1 MTKIIDKVL
10 CALVPQPVL
19 QEIEEQDLWMDLED
33 YSIKHNRFYYKI
45 IPLINHPHSDKENG
59 QKEVHYHADTRYN
72 GNQPSLGEKYK
83 IDITDSRPIKNRYTT
98 RYFNLVRYKDEHSGI
113 TPVELIKNSKLKHK
127 CIHKGKCPHRG
138 FDLSNE
144 IPNKEGIITCP
155 LHNLK
160 FNAETKKLING

>member
-72 GNQPSLGEKYK
+72 GNQEL
-83 IDITDSRPIKNRYTT
+83 RIKLENQIEI
-98 RYFNLVRYKDEHSGI
+98 VKWIE
-113 TPVELIKNSKLKHK
+113 KNS
-127 CIHKGKCPHRG
+127 
-138 FDLSNE
+138 
-144 IPNKEGIITCP
+144 
-155 LHNLK
+155 
-160 FNAETKKLING
+160 